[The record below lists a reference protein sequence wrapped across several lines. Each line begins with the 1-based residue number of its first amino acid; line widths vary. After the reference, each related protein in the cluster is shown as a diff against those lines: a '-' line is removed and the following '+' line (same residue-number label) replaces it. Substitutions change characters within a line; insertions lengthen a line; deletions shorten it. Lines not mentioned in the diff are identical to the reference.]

1 MISLDEENRLFLEFF
16 KNMMRDSWARNVRGM
31 KAMSDELATIGRE
44 RQKNFLAY
52 CQHLLRENFMCRFR
66 SPEMNYMNRE
76 ENNFATKFAPFI
88 NERNVMDIMEELA
101 RAEAH
106 VGQNV
111 NAKMVF
117 FDLSLRLAVL
127 IRRA

>member
-1 MISLDEENRLFLEFF
+1 
-16 KNMMRDSWARNVRGM
+16 
-31 KAMSDELATIGRE
+31 
-44 RQKNFLAY
+44 
-52 CQHLLRENFMCRFR
+52 
-66 SPEMNYMNRE
+66 MNRE

>member
-1 MISLDEENRLFLEFF
+1 
-16 KNMMRDSWARNVRGM
+16 
-31 KAMSDELATIGRE
+31 
-44 RQKNFLAY
+44 
-52 CQHLLRENFMCRFR
+52 MCRFR

>member
-1 MISLDEENRLFLEFF
+1 MPFPV
-16 KNMMRDSWARNVRGM
+16 AR
-31 KAMSDELATIGRE
+31 DELYE
-44 RQKNFLAY
+44 Q
-52 CQHLLRENFMCRFR
+52 
-66 SPEMNYMNRE
+66 
-76 ENNFATKFAPFI
+76 
-88 NERNVMDIMEELA
+88 RNVMDIMEELA